1 MFTNDLKG
9 QGKTIFEEINSAK
22 QVSFSLLFMIL
33 RHSRDKAKFANKT
46 LNSTLINSSQI
57 FRRSQKILFFK

>member
-33 RHSRDKAKFANKT
+33 RHSRD
-46 LNSTLINSSQI
+46 
-57 FRRSQKILFFK
+57 

>member
-22 QVSFSLLFMIL
+22 QVSFFTFYDFASLTTIQVI
-33 RHSRDKAKFANKT
+33 SWQ
-46 LNSTLINSSQI
+46 S
-57 FRRSQKILFFK
+57 